1 MTPAAAAA
9 GVFLYTGVM
18 EKGMHVWGVLAAIAV
33 AAVSV
38 YVYMGMPQAQ
48 SKPMQDGP
56 LPVLTSGIQL
66 DVALTRP
73 PLPQAQQAALDVL
86 AANDAGAVARPDPMP
101 MAHFGPGAEVP
112 LGTTE
117 QVQLDAEIAAA
128 TVAAA
133 GLDTPQKALAAG
145 YTQASRELAG
155 IGSHWV
161 NWTLID
167 KPFDPAKPSML
178 LYATIGGVQK
188 LVGYSYFVQSDTE
201 PKGFAGQNDMWHRHG
216 SLCIVNG
223 WLVGE
228 GEGKAECPGTW
239 LYASKLWMMHAWV
252 APGFENPWGLFG
264 MMNPNVCPDGLKC
277 SELKGVQSSTPE
289 TQHKHT
295 HGV

>member
-1 MTPAAAAA
+1 
-9 GVFLYTGVM
+9 
-18 EKGMHVWGVLAAIAV
+18 MHVWGAIAV
-33 AAVSV
+33 LAVAAASV
-38 YVYMGMPQAQ
+38 YLYMKLPHSA
-48 SKPMQDGP
+48 PVPAVAGP

-73 PLPQAQQAALDVL
+73 PLPQAQQAALDAL
-86 AANDAGAVARPDPMP
+86 AASDAGSAARPDPMP
-101 MAHFGPGAEVP
+101 MAHFGPGAQEP

-117 QVQLDAEIAAA
+117 QAQLDAEIAAA

-133 GLDTPQKALAAG
+133 GFDTPEEASAAG

-167 KPFDPAKPSML
+167 KPFDPTKPSML
-178 LYATIGGVQK
+178 LYATMGGVQK

-201 PKGFAGQNDMWHRHG
+201 PMGFAGPNDMWHRHG
-216 SLCIVNG
+216 SLCILNG

-252 APGFENPWGLFG
+252 APEFENPWGLFG
-264 MMNPNVCPDGLKC
+264 MMNPGVCPDGLECK
-277 SELKGVQSSTPE
+277 EFKQSASQIPDME
-289 TQHKHT
+289 HQHT
-295 HGV
+295 HI